1 MIDTF
6 FDKNLFQQII
16 SGLVILSVS
25 VLIGNKEVEKKS
37 VSKFWKLIIILA
49 WILFWGGLYLIIVNF
64 PNGGI
69 YNLEV
74 SIGISSA
81 FLGFIISII
90 GKIFVWWNK

>member
-6 FDKNLFQQII
+6 FDKNLFQQIV
-16 SGLVILSVS
+16 SGLVILFVS
-25 VLIGNKEVEKKS
+25 ILIGNKEIEKTS

-69 YNLEV
+69 YNLKV
-74 SIGISSA
+74 CIGVSSA
-81 FLGFIISII
+81 SLGFIINII
-90 GKIFVWWNK
+90 GKFFIWWNK